1 LLLTSISLSPVF
13 ILSLMPFYQREK
25 VMSNFKGFAFGILTS
40 ATFGLIPLFT
50 LPLMAKGMQ
59 FDSILFYRFLFA
71 ALALTGI
78 MVTRKESFHVEKR
91 EIPVLVLLGFF
102 YTASAMFLFWGYSFM
117 SAGIATTLHFT
128 YPIFVTLI
136 MLLVFREK
144 TSWVTLMAI
153 VLAIC
158 GVARLSINEGE
169 MKLNALGVFIVLLS
183 AVGYA
188 LYITTV
194 NKSRV
199 QKMTGRK
206 LTFYVFVVSTIL
218 FAVKAGTNEGIQAIP
233 DTMSL
238 MNLVLLAIVPTVI
251 SNITL
256 VLAVHNIGGTLTAVL
271 GAVEPITA
279 VCVGVLVFSE
289 PFTPNLAVGILLII
303 IAVTLIILSKS
314 IQHTLRE
321 IRRRLAHLNLL
332 K

>member
-1 LLLTSISLSPVF
+1 MNNL
-13 ILSLMPFYQREK
+13 
-25 VMSNFKGFAFGILTS
+25 KGFAFGILTS

-71 ALALTGI
+71 TLALTGI
-78 MVTRKESFHVEKR
+78 MAAKKESFHVEKR

-102 YTASAMFLFWGYSFM
+102 YTASAMFLFWEYNFM

-144 TSWVTLMAI
+144 TSWITLMAI

-169 MKLNALGVFIVLLS
+169 MKLSAVGVFIVLLS

-188 LYITTV
+188 LYIATV

-199 QKMTGRK
+199 QRMTGRK
-206 LTFYVFVVSTIL
+206 LTFYVFIVSTIL
-218 FAVKAGTNEGIQAIP
+218 FAIKAGTNEGIQPVP
-233 DTMSL
+233 DIMSL
-238 MNLVLLAIVPTVI
+238 VNLILLAIVPTVI

-271 GAVEPITA
+271 GAVDPITA

-289 PFTPNLAVGILLII
+289 PFTPDLATGILLII
-303 IAVTLIILSKS
+303 IAVTLIILSRAHYGKY
-314 IQHTLRE
+314 TGK
-321 IRRRLAHLNLL
+321 RLIHRY
-332 K
+332 

>member
-1 LLLTSISLSPVF
+1 
-13 ILSLMPFYQREK
+13 
-25 VMSNFKGFAFGILTS
+25 MSNVKGFAYGIITA

-59 FDSILFYRFLFA
+59 FDSILFYRFLLA
-71 ALALTGI
+71 SLALTGI
-78 MVTRKESFHVEKR
+78 MIVKKESFRVEKR
-91 EIPVLVLLGFF
+91 DIPVLILLGFF
-102 YTASAMFLFWGYSFM
+102 YTTSAMFLFWGYNYM

-136 MLLVFREK
+136 MLLFFREK
-144 TSWVTLMAI
+144 TSWVTLTAI
-153 VLAIC
+153 GLAIC

-169 MKLNALGVFIVLLS
+169 MKLSVVGVFIVLIS

-199 QKMTGRK
+199 HMMSGRK

-218 FAVKAGTNEGIQAIP
+218 FAIKAGTNQGIQAIP
-233 DTMSL
+233 DGMSFL
-238 MNLVLLAIVPTVI
+238 NLVLLAIVPTVI

-256 VLAVHNIGGTLTAVL
+256 VIAVHNIGGTLTAVL
-271 GAVEPITA
+271 GAMEPVTA
-279 VCVGVLVFSE
+279 VGVGVLIFGE
-289 PFTPNLAVGILLII
+289 PFTTNLALGILLII
-303 IAVTLIILSKS
+303 IAVTMIILSKS
-314 IQHTLRE
+314 IQKALRE
-321 IRRRLAHLNLL
+321 IRRSLPHLLS

>member
-1 LLLTSISLSPVF
+1 MNNI
-13 ILSLMPFYQREK
+13 
-25 VMSNFKGFAFGILTS
+25 KGFAFGILTS

-71 ALALTGI
+71 SLALTGI
-78 MVTRKESFHVEKR
+78 MVAKKESFHIEKR

-102 YTASAMFLFWGYSFM
+102 YTASAMFLFWGYNFM
-117 SAGIATTLHFT
+117 SAGIATTFHFT

-144 TSWVTLMAI
+144 TSWITLMAI
-153 VLAIC
+153 ALAIC
-158 GVARLSINEGE
+158 GVARLSIGEGE
-169 MKLNALGVFIVLLS
+169 MKMSALGVFIVLLS

-194 NKSRV
+194 NKSRIRN
-199 QKMTGRK
+199 MTGRK
-206 LTFYVFVVSTIL
+206 LTFYVFIVSTLL
-218 FAVKAGTNEGIQAIP
+218 FAVKAGTNEGIQPIP
-233 DTMSL
+233 DAMSFL
-238 MNLVLLAIVPTVI
+238 NLVLLALVPTVI

-279 VCVGVLVFSE
+279 VCVGVLVFGE
-289 PFTPNLAVGILLII
+289 PFTPNLATGILLII
-303 IAVTLIILSKS
+303 VAVTLIILAKT
-314 IQHTLRE
+314 IQKTWRD
-321 IRRRLAHLNLL
+321 IRRSLFASR
-332 K
+332 

>member
-1 LLLTSISLSPVF
+1 MNNI
-13 ILSLMPFYQREK
+13 
-25 VMSNFKGFAFGILTS
+25 KGFAFGILTS

-71 ALALTGI
+71 SLALAGI
-78 MVTRKESFHVEKR
+78 MVAKKESFQIEKR

-102 YTASAMFLFWGYSFM
+102 YTASAMFLFWGYNFM
-117 SAGIATTLHFT
+117 SAGIATTFHFT

-144 TSWVTLMAI
+144 TSWITLMAI
-153 VLAIC
+153 LLAIC
-158 GVARLSINEGE
+158 GVARLSIDQGE
-169 MKLNALGVFIVLLS
+169 MKMSALGVFIVLLS

-194 NKSRV
+194 NKSRIRN
-199 QKMTGRK
+199 MTGRK
-206 LTFYVFVVSTIL
+206 LTFYVFIVSTLL
-218 FAVKAGTNEGIQAIP
+218 FAVKAGTNEGIQPIP
-233 DTMSL
+233 DGMSFL
-238 MNLVLLAIVPTVI
+238 NLTLLALVPTVI

-279 VCVGVLVFSE
+279 VCVGVLIFGE
-289 PFTPNLAVGILLII
+289 PFTPNLATGILLII
-303 IAVTLIILSKS
+303 LAVTLIILAKT
-314 IQHTLRE
+314 IQKTLRE
-321 IRRRLAHLNLL
+321 IRRSLIHLHLF

>member
-1 LLLTSISLSPVF
+1 
-13 ILSLMPFYQREK
+13 M
-25 VMSNFKGFAFGILTS
+25 MNNFKGFAFGIITS

-71 ALALTGI
+71 AIALVGMMLAK
-78 MVTRKESFHVEKR
+78 KESFRVEKR
-91 EIPVLVLLGFF
+91 EIPVLILLGFF
-102 YTASAMFLFWGYSFM
+102 YTISAMFLFWGYSFM

-136 MLLVFREK
+136 MLFFFKEK
-144 TSWVTLMAI
+144 TSWITLLAI
-153 VLAIC
+153 VLAIG
-158 GVARLSINEGE
+158 GVARLSISEGE
-169 MKLNALGVFIVLLS
+169 MQLNVIGVIIVLLS

-206 LTFYVFVVSTIL
+206 LALYVFIVSTGL
-218 FAVKAGTNEGIQAIP
+218 FAIKAGTNRGIQAIP
-233 DTMSL
+233 DMISL
-238 MNLVLLAIVPTVI
+238 LNLILLAIVPTVI

-256 VLAVHNIGGTLTAVL
+256 VLAVHNIGGTLTSVL

-279 VCVGVLVFSE
+279 VCVGVLVFGE
-289 PFTPNLAVGILLII
+289 PFTANLGIGILLII
-303 IAVTLIILSKS
+303 IAVTIIILSKT
-314 IQHTLRE
+314 IQNALRKVQRGL
-321 IRRRLAHLNLL
+321 IHLHIH

>member
-1 LLLTSISLSPVF
+1 MNNI
-13 ILSLMPFYQREK
+13 
-25 VMSNFKGFAFGILTS
+25 KGFAFGILTS

-71 ALALTGI
+71 SLALTGI
-78 MVTRKESFHVEKR
+78 MVAKKESFHIEKR

-102 YTASAMFLFWGYSFM
+102 YTASAMFLFWGYNFM
-117 SAGIATTLHFT
+117 SAGIATTFHFT

-144 TSWVTLMAI
+144 TSWITLMAI
-153 VLAIC
+153 ALAIC
-158 GVARLSINEGE
+158 GVARLSIGEGE
-169 MKLNALGVFIVLLS
+169 MKMSALGVFIVLLS

-194 NKSRV
+194 NKSRIRN
-199 QKMTGRK
+199 MTGRK
-206 LTFYVFVVSTIL
+206 LTFYVFIVSTLL
-218 FAVKAGTNEGIQAIP
+218 FAVKAGTNEGIQPIP
-233 DTMSL
+233 DAMSL
-238 MNLVLLAIVPTVI
+238 LNLVLLTLVPTVI

-279 VCVGVLVFSE
+279 VCVGVLVFGE
-289 PFTPNLAVGILLII
+289 PFTPNLATGILLII
-303 IAVTLIILSKS
+303 VAVTLIILAKT
-314 IQHTLRE
+314 IQKTWRD
-321 IRRRLAHLNLL
+321 IRRSLFASR
-332 K
+332 

>member
-1 LLLTSISLSPVF
+1 
-13 ILSLMPFYQREK
+13 
-25 VMSNFKGFAFGILTS
+25 
-40 ATFGLIPLFT
+40 
-50 LPLMAKGMQ
+50 
-59 FDSILFYRFLFA
+59 
-71 ALALTGI
+71 

-218 FAVKAGTNEGIQAIP
+218 FAVKAGTNAGIQAIP
-233 DTMSL
+233 DAMSL